1 MRYLV
6 SATLALALLAAA
18 AAVAAAEKNAE
29 KQPAAKGKIRV
40 LLTFGGHGFEQ
51 EPFFAMFD
59 AMANVEY
66 TKAEFPKPGTKTKLP
81 NAAELL
87 KPGLEKKFDVIVMY
101 DMVPGITPEQ
111 QKAFVALLKGS
122 GIGLVSL
129 HHNMGAHRDWDL
141 FRKIIGGKFLFQP
154 AEIDGKKC
162 PKSGWEHGQQIKVT
176 VADKKHPITRGLKD
190 FEIHDEV
197 YNNYFTAPKV
207 KVLLK
212 TDHPKNDPELAWVKR
227 FGNSRVFYFMLG
239 HDHQAYENENF
250 REIVARGIRWAARR

>member
-6 SATLALALLAAA
+6 SSMLALALLAGAVTASAA
-18 AAVAAAEKNAE
+18 QRKP
-29 KQPAAKGKIRV
+29 PAKAKIRV

-59 AMANVEY
+59 RMPNVEY
-66 TKAEFPKPGTKTKLP
+66 TKAEFPK
-81 NAAELL
+81 AAELL
-87 KPGLEKKFDVIVMY
+87 RPGLEKDYDVIVMY
-101 DMVPGITPEQ
+101 DMVKGITPEQ
-111 QKAFVALLKGS
+111 QKAFVELLGQ

-141 FRKIIGGKFLFQP
+141 FPRIIGGKFFFAP
-154 AEIDGKKC
+154 TKIGGKEY
-162 PKSGWEHGQQIKVT
+162 PKSGWAHGQDIKVT
-176 VADKKHPITRGLKD
+176 IAGKEHPITKGLKD

-197 YNNYFTAPKV
+197 YNNYYTAPKV

-212 TDHPKNDPELAWVKR
+212 TDHAKNDPELAWAKR

-239 HDHQAYENENF
+239 HDRHAYEDPNF
-250 REIVARGIRWAARR
+250 REIVARGIRWAAGRKKAGPRSVKP